1 MNSAGIILRG
11 YQGDEQRI
19 VRVRL
24 ENEEQVYEALEN
36 VFGAVLYSEEIDIRE
51 LYREQFPGEL
61 WMTDLEFTPHLTMI
75 RNGEEQFPLPGADK
89 DIQLEV

>member
-1 MNSAGIILRG
+1 MLTG
-11 YQGDEQRI
+11 
-19 VRVRL
+19 
-24 ENEEQVYEALEN
+24 
-36 VFGAVLYSEEIDIRE
+36 
-51 LYREQFPGEL
+51 QFTGEL